1 MTNNARL
8 VKLCF
13 PTVWFPLT
21 QCGLPE
27 CRSGYL
33 VCRYVFFG
41 ITHMAEPIKITIV
54 IRSLE
59 RGGTETHLLRT
70 LPIVASND
78 FLMSIFCFERP
89 GELSEEMRRCGIKVV
104 TPPISGWFTHVP
116 LMLKPFTT
124 MWTCVFFFL
133 HLFRRSPDVVHFFL
147 PASYLMLAPISLLHV
162 RSKKIMS
169 RRSMNKYLEKYP
181 KWVRKVE
188 FFLHKKMSV
197 VLANSRA
204 VLKQLEY
211 MENVPAEKL
220 RLVYN
225 GIDETENVSR
235 RDFAVRADLGIK
247 LDAVVLATV
256 ANLLPYKGYQD
267 LIEAC
272 GFLSKSFP
280 TLPDWH
286 LIVIG
291 NDSVGMKKELEN
303 LAVRLGVSQRLHFVG
318 KRTDVNHYLA
328 AVDIGVLVSHE
339 EGFSN
344 AVIEEMSAGLPMIV
358 SDVGGNPEAVVHG
371 ETGLVVPAKAP
382 KELAKAIAYLLQNPS
397 VAKEMGLA
405 GKKRVRECFSIEQS
419 AEGYRSVYR
428 SLGHS
433 KMM

>member
-1 MTNNARL
+1 
-8 VKLCF
+8 
-13 PTVWFPLT
+13 
-21 QCGLPE
+21 
-27 CRSGYL
+27 
-33 VCRYVFFG
+33 
-41 ITHMAEPIKITIV
+41 
-54 IRSLE
+54 
-59 RGGTETHLLRT
+59 
-70 LPIVASND
+70 
-78 FLMSIFCFERP
+78 
-89 GELSEEMRRCGIKVV
+89 
-104 TPPISGWFTHVP
+104 
-116 LMLKPFTT
+116 
-124 MWTCVFFFL
+124 
-133 HLFRRSPDVVHFFL
+133 
-147 PASYLMLAPISLLHV
+147 
-162 RSKKIMS
+162 MS

-318 KRTDVNHYLA
+318 
-328 AVDIGVLVSHE
+328 
-339 EGFSN
+339 
-344 AVIEEMSAGLPMIV
+344 
-358 SDVGGNPEAVVHG
+358 
-371 ETGLVVPAKAP
+371 
-382 KELAKAIAYLLQNPS
+382 LLT
-397 VAKEMGLA
+397 
-405 GKKRVRECFSIEQS
+405 
-419 AEGYRSVYR
+419 
-428 SLGHS
+428 S
-433 KMM
+433 KPQRC